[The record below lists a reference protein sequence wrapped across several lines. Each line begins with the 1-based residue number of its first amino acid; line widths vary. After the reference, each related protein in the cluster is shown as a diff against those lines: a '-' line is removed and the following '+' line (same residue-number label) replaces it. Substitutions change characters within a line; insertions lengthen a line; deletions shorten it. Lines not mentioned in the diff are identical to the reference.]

1 MANKLKNKV
10 FETGNKQFTLEY
22 RYLQW
27 DKEDWDHKNDQPC
40 DYNDAKDE
48 YATIDIEIPQEHI
61 HHAYN
66 WMNYYDNGCSTEE
79 FEEAEIYFTE
89 ITDKI
94 EMPKYSCGQQPS
106 TLKENKT
113 RYKDNPV
120 LCAREHLNDFAFSF
134 GNNENN
140 VFTCLHWSELVK
152 SLFKWSMM
160 KSKVD
165 TLTLE
170 QKTQITSDLKL
181 YQRHF
186 KEAA

>member
-48 YATIDIEIPQEHI
+48 YATIDIEVPQEHI

-134 GNNENN
+134 GSSSQHQH
-140 VFTCLHWSELVK
+140 C
-152 SLFKWSMM
+152 
-160 KSKVD
+160 
-165 TLTLE
+165 
-170 QKTQITSDLKL
+170 
-181 YQRHF
+181 
-186 KEAA
+186 